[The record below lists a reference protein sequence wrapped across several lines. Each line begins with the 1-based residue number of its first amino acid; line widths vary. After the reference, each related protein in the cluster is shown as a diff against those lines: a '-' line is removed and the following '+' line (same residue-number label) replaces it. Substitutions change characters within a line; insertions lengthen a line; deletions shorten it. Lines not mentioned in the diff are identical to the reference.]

1 MDQPAGYQPY
11 PASGYPFAPV
21 EQPPPRVQS
30 RRRILIK
37 RIAFA
42 LFALFIVLIAWL
54 AVTAPL
60 NQSLRPIAAPSLT
73 ILSAE
78 GEPIARRGAV
88 VLEPVDATRL
98 PAHVRNAFLAIEDR
112 RFYNHVGIDPIGI
125 SRAMA
130 RNIRAGSVR
139 EGGSTITQQLAKT
152 SFLTPD
158 RTAGRKLQEA
168 LIALWLEA
176 WLSKDE
182 ILSRYLSN
190 VYFGDNTYGLRA
202 AARHYFSR
210 EPEQLS
216 VPQAAMLA
224 GLVNAPS
231 RLAPTRNLRA
241 AQRRSRLVMRAM
253 QEAGMLTEREHD
265 RLRPARLRVG
275 PRDDVPTGTYFADWV
290 LPQANAQG
298 DDEGQQY
305 GQRTV
310 RTTLEGNLQRL
321 AVRTVRNAGPRGSQ
335 VALVAMRTDGR
346 VVAMVG
352 GRSYA
357 QSPFNRV
364 TQARRQPG
372 STFKLFVYLAALR
385 EGMRPDSVVRDE
397 PIEIDDWRP
406 QNYDR
411 SFHGPITL
419 EQALQMSSNVA
430 TVRVQ
435 ERVGRAEVIR
445 AARDLGISSPL
456 TPHAS
461 LGLGT
466 SGVSLMEMTAA
477 YAAVAA
483 GRYPVRPHGLA
494 QEQEQEGGG
503 WLSGWMPSRGDSSR
517 SDRSFEMLR
526 NMLFTA
532 ANRGTGRAAA
542 LRVPTY
548 GKTGTTQDHR
558 DALFIGFAEDLV
570 VGVWI
575 GRDDNRPLPGMTG
588 GGLPAQIWRSFMAQ
602 ALGSSAAAPVA
613 PVPLQ
618 QADQGD
624 EPTDLA
630 PDAAEGTEA
639 NPIPIDGP
647 IDPSAPYAPPAPGP
661 GDDPGKPEEGRD
673 DAEALPPARDEPV
686 EDEE

>member
-1 MDQPAGYQPY
+1 VDQPAGYQPY
-11 PASGYPFAPV
+11 PASGFPFAPSD
-21 EQPPPRVQS
+21 QPPLPRPPQS
-30 RRRILIK
+30 RRRVLAK

-42 LFALFIVLIAWL
+42 TFGLFILLIGWL
-54 AVTAPL
+54 AISAPL

-78 GEPIARRGAV
+78 GEIIARRGAV
-88 VLEPVDATRL
+88 VGEPVDATRL

-112 RFYNHVGIDPIGI
+112 RFYSHVGIDPIGI

-130 RNIRAGSVR
+130 RNLTAGSVR

-158 RTAGRKLQEA
+158 RTMFRKVQEA
-168 LIALWLEA
+168 LIAVWLEA

-190 VYFGDNTYGLRA
+190 VYFGDNVYGLRA

-210 EPEQLS
+210 EPEQLT

-224 GLVNAPS
+224 GMVNAPS
-231 RLAPTRNLRA
+231 RLAPTRNLSG

-290 LPQANAQG
+290 LPQANER
-298 DDEGQQY
+298 DEDGERY

-310 RTTLEGNLQRL
+310 RTTLEGDLQRL

-335 VALVAMRTDGR
+335 IALVAMRTDGR

-352 GRSYA
+352 GRSYR

-385 EGMRPDSVVRDE
+385 NGMRPDTMIRDE
-397 PIEIDDWRP
+397 PIEIEGWRP

-411 SFHGPITL
+411 NFNGRVTL
-419 EQALQMSSNVA
+419 EQALQNSLNVA
-430 TVRVQ
+430 TVRLQ
-435 ERVGRAEVIR
+435 ERVGRDAVTR

-494 QEQEQEGGG
+494 EEQGQEGGG
-503 WLSGWMPSRGDSSR
+503 WLSGWMPSRGESTR
-517 SDRSFEMLR
+517 GDRSFEMLR

-542 LRVPTY
+542 LRVATY
-548 GKTGTTQDHR
+548 GKTGTTQDNR

-575 GRDDNRPLPGMTG
+575 GHDDNRPMPGMTG
-588 GGLPAQIWRSFMAQ
+588 GGVPAQIWRQFMAQ
-602 ALGSSAAAPVA
+602 ALGTAAAAPL
-613 PVPLQ
+613 PQVPLRD
-618 QADQGD
+618 ADKGD
-624 EPTDLA
+624 DAEVVPAEP
-630 PDAAEGTEA
+630 AEGTPE
-639 NPIPIDGP
+639 NPIPVDGP
-647 IDPSAPYAPPAPGP
+647 IDPNAPYAPAQPQP
-661 GDDPGKPEEGRD
+661 GDDRGKPE
-673 DAEALPPARDEPV
+673 DADALPPPREDQGDE
-686 EDEE
+686 